1 MGASQ
6 TVADVYMSHSICHL
20 FWWANCNHNVLS
32 AYQTQQNQIS
42 SLFGNSFASAVSQG
56 FSLIC
61 GLSSTSLAADIGT
74 FCLVDVPSLCVL
86 PCLHLV
92 IQILAVASSIPRE
105 DSCSKRCCLFG
116 DWYLYLWASVNMSW
130 DSAFPTIV
138 ASWLPTGGKYSQFS
152 TFIFYGFIHS
162 DLFITW

>member
-116 DWYLYLWASVNMSW
+116 DRLASVCHE
-130 DSAFPTIV
+130 I
-138 ASWLPTGGKYSQFS
+138 LPFQLFLPSVSYQLGK
-152 TFIFYGFIHS
+152 I
-162 DLFITW
+162 